1 MKRETFEAQ
10 KAFAGEKKPSML
22 RRCVG
27 HDYTGR
33 QIYMITMVTEGR
45 RPLFG
50 EVVGRSDAP
59 KGSEEEPRIILS
71 ELGKRVADEWWAASV
86 HHPEIE
92 VVALQMMP
100 DHLHGILFVK
110 EKMEKPLGM
119 ALRGFKQSCNKHYR
133 ELVLGTKV
141 ALATQHTELGLG
153 TKVALTTQHTEL
165 GLETKVALTTQHTE
179 LGLGTKVA
187 LTTQHTEL
195 GLGTKVALTTQH
207 TELRQTKR
215 DRRGEDRSHGMLFAR
230 GYNDRLLLRK
240 GQLDAWRHYLADN
253 PRRLLMK
260 REHPDLFR
268 VQRNVE
274 AVGITFSAIGN
285 RHLLDFPVRLQV
297 QCSRSLTEKEIKAKV
312 AEYLAAAR
320 EGAVLVSPA
329 ISPGEKAIMRAAF
342 DEGLPLIYIQE
353 NGFTDLAKP
362 GGKRMDACAKGQL
375 LILAPWEH
383 HNEKLAIR
391 RGQCLELN
399 EIARRICEG

>member
-141 ALATQHTELGLG
+141 AL
-153 TKVALTTQHTEL
+153 
-165 GLETKVALTTQHTE
+165 TTQHTE

-187 LTTQHTEL
+187 LATQHTEL

-274 AVGITFSAIGN
+274 ADGITFSAIGN

-342 DEGLPLIYIQE
+342 DEGLPLIYLQE

>member
-141 ALATQHTELGLG
+141 ALA
-153 TKVALTTQHTEL
+153 
-165 GLETKVALTTQHTE
+165 TQHTE

-342 DEGLPLIYIQE
+342 DEGLPLIYLQE